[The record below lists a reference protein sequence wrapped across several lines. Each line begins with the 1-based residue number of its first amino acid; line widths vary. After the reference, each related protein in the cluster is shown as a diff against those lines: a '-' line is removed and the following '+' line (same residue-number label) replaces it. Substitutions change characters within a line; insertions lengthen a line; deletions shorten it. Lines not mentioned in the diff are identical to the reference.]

1 MPKNSFVISRISVCA
16 VLMFSACGGSD
27 GQDGIS
33 AGIQTTA
40 EPPGANCA
48 NGGIKIEVL
57 QDGTIQQDQTQY
69 ICNGSNGSGTAEN
82 GTNTAIQTAPEPAG
96 ENCANGGIKIEV
108 LQDGTVQQDQTQYIC
123 NGSNGNGVSAAIRT
137 KPEPPGANCAN
148 GGIKIEVLQDG
159 TVQQDQT
166 QYICNGE
173 NGQDGKDGC
182 EGGRYYSEYMGVC
195 VPRGFIGIPAGSMT
209 LSHATASY
217 ANGAAVRFEAFAL
230 KKTPVTVAEF
240 KKCVAV
246 GACTAEHYNNSS
258 YLSGCN
264 YGRGDAWLSHPMNCV
279 DLYGARDYCEWIG
292 AKVPTEEEW
301 EYAATHNGMEHLN
314 TTYPWGGSAPTRSL
328 ANYSNTSTTAPGQYS
343 PAGDSPL
350 GLVDMAGNV
359 WEWVDSLYSS
369 TAQTYAI
376 KGGAWN
382 SSSVSDLSVSS
393 RGAAGPDAKNGV
405 NVGFRCA
412 VSLENLK

>member
-57 QDGTIQQDQTQY
+57 QDGTVQQDQTQY

-96 ENCANGGIKIEV
+96 E
-108 LQDGTVQQDQTQYIC
+108 
-123 NGSNGNGVSAAIRT
+123 
-137 KPEPPGANCAN
+137 NCAN

-292 AKVPTEEEW
+292 AKMPTEEEW